1 MANGFVCVKRTCV
14 REPVYVWLIKKF
26 TPPVVDIVDA
36 LDRITRH
43 HRGSIAMRVPST
55 MMIDHHHVMSIA
67 LR

>member
-26 TPPVVDIVDA
+26 TPSIVDSRE
-36 LDRITRH
+36 RIDLIVHH